1 MTSGQAP
8 PLPDRIESVIVP
20 ERFHPSTF
28 VDLERCP
35 LSVLGHS
42 AVQSDG
48 LLTIHPMAYLGIV
61 LHHTRHE
68 VVEGRWGGA
77 KDATAA
83 AADVLTLTVKFVE
96 GELASRSITAD
107 LVPLSESVGR
117 RRWKNSIRTLE
128 RWAAAQVVE
137 GRDEVPRLPDLSDRV
152 DRDVDEEGLRV
163 TLGSEQGMA
172 DPSLRLRGRPD
183 WSGRADD
190 GRIEIVD
197 FKSGRITDREGRLLD
212 QHVAQLQLYS
222 LMMEAAFPAATVVP
236 LLEQDHRIQVPWE
249 PIDRQLI
256 RQRLDSVSI
265 GLPSGETVAASDL
278 AIPGLQCRTCRL
290 RPQCGAYLD
299 SVPEWWRGAGGSPSA
314 LPLDVFG
321 RVTRA
326 DDSDGTVSL
335 WINDAANRAVR
346 VDGISPT
353 LSVTSVHVGHQVW
366 FFDLEASED
375 THHGTR
381 IHPRNFHQRAPG
393 PRWKRARRVR
403 VFVAEHGD

>member
-265 GLPSGETVAASDL
+265 GLPSGETVAAS
-278 AIPGLQCRTCRL
+278 
-290 RPQCGAYLD
+290 
-299 SVPEWWRGAGGSPSA
+299 
-314 LPLDVFG
+314 
-321 RVTRA
+321 
-326 DDSDGTVSL
+326 SDGTVSL
-335 WINDAANRAVR
+335 WMRIGRCELTVFPRPSRSPASTSAIRSGSSTLRPPRTHTTGPGSIRETSTNERRDRGGSAPVASGFRRAR
-346 VDGISPT
+346 LSPLLISPYLDFSVEPAAFDHSVVPT
-353 LSVTSVHVGHQVW
+353 LILS
-366 FFDLEASED
+366 
-375 THHGTR
+375 
-381 IHPRNFHQRAPG
+381 RNGGGALGGARAPCHWMSLG
-393 PRWKRARRVR
+393 A
-403 VFVAEHGD
+403 